1 MTEGLM
7 LAMLIALALSLL
19 AYKMKSLPIMFVA
32 GLGWLVAALQVYEQ
46 TQETL
51 PMVLMMMFSFGQ
63 FFLIKRE

>member
-32 GLGWLVAALQVYEQ
+32 GLGWLVAALQV
-46 TQETL
+46 
-51 PMVLMMMFSFGQ
+51 
-63 FFLIKRE
+63 

>member
-32 GLGWLVAALQVYEQ
+32 GLGWLVASLQVYEQ

>member
-7 LAMLIALALSLL
+7 LAMLIALALSIL

-32 GLGWLVAALQVYEQ
+32 GLGWLVASLQVYEQ

>member
-32 GLGWLVAALQVYEQ
+32 GLGWLVAAMQVYEQ
-46 TQETL
+46 TQVVL
-51 PMVLMMMFSFGQ
+51 PMALMLMFSFGQ

>member
-32 GLGWLVAALQVYEQ
+32 GLGWLVAGLRTNSGNSPDGTHDDVLIRAVLPN
-46 TQETL
+46 QER
-51 PMVLMMMFSFGQ
+51 M
-63 FFLIKRE
+63 RR

>member
-7 LAMLIALALSLL
+7 LAILIALALSIL
-19 AYKMKSLPIMFVA
+19 AFKMKSLPIMFISS
-32 GLGWLVAALQVYEQ
+32 LGWLIAALQVYEQ

-51 PMVLMMMFSFGQ
+51 PMALMMMFSFGQ

>member
-32 GLGWLVAALQVYEQ
+32 GLGWLVAAMQVYEQ
-46 TQETL
+46 TQEVL
-51 PMVLMMMFSFGQ
+51 PMALMLMLSFGQ